1 MADPLFEPISIG
13 TLTLPNR
20 LVMAPMSQGKAPG
33 GILHPA
39 HASFYRRRADGGIGL
54 IISGATSI
62 GHDRAAFDD
71 NEAHF
76 HGPALEG
83 WTKVV
88 EDVHAGG
95 GRIIPQLG
103 HAGLQGLAA
112 QPLATPSF
120 GPSGVWLPGAQ
131 VGIKAGPE
139 RDGPVMTLADVD
151 AVIEAFAAAVVS
163 AKRIGFDGA
172 EIHAAHGFL
181 IDQFLWSRTNRRTD
195 HYGVD
200 RARFAAEIVAA
211 CRAAVG
217 PDFPIVMR
225 ISQFKMTDYDAR
237 LAETPDELA
246 RLIEPIAAAGV
257 DCFDCSQ
264 RRYFRPEFSDSPLNF
279 AGWVKKLSGKPTIG
293 GGGIGLA
300 KTSLEYG
307 ETNIYATVAPTAIDH
322 LDDVREKLARGEFD
336 MVSLGRAIL
345 GDPAWA
351 HKVREGRHAELT
363 PFKPELMMSLDG

>member
-1 MADPLFEPISIG
+1 MADPLFEPIMIG
-13 TLTLPNR
+13 SLKLPNR
-20 LVMAPMSQGKAPG
+20 LVMAPMSQGKAPR
-33 GILHPA
+33 GILDPA
-39 HASFYRRRADGGIGL
+39 HAAFYRRRAEGDTGL
-54 IISGATSI
+54 IISGATSV
-62 GHDRAAFDD
+62 GHPRAAFDD

-76 HGPALEG
+76 HGAALGG
-83 WTKVV
+83 WASVV
-88 EDVHAGG
+88 KEVHAGG

-112 QPLATPSF
+112 QAPATPSF

-139 RDGPVMTLADVD
+139 RDGPIMTLADVD
-151 AVIEAFAAAVVS
+151 SVIEAFAVAVAD
-163 AKRIGFDGA
+163 AKRIGLDGA
-172 EIHAAHGFL
+172 EVHAAHGFL
-181 IDQFLWSRTNRRTD
+181 IDQFLWGRTNRRTD
-195 HYGVD
+195 HYGID

-217 PDFPIVMR
+217 PDFPILMR
-225 ISQFKMTDYDAR
+225 ISQFKMTDYDAT
-237 LAETPDELA
+237 LADTPDHLA
-246 RLIEPIAAAGV
+246 RLIEPLADAGV

-264 RRYFRPEFSDSPLNF
+264 RRYFRPEFPGSALNF

-322 LDDVREKLARGEFD
+322 LDDVRERLARGEFD
-336 MVSLGRAIL
+336 MISLGRAIL
-345 GDPAWA
+345 GDAAWA
-351 HKVREGRHAELT
+351 RKVREGRYAELT